1 MFSPVAI
8 TFITKAP
15 IRANVGPT
23 LILSIT
29 EAFFLGKTRCCLL
42 RAYKYEAGERALW
55 GGRLLLLP

>member
-23 LILSIT
+23 LILFVT
-29 EAFFLGKTRCCLL
+29 EAIFLGKTGCCLL
-42 RAYKYEAGERALW
+42 RAYKYEAGEYPLW
-55 GGRLLLLP
+55 GGRVLLLP